1 MHKLC
6 NALKS
11 GECQWKRF
19 TVPEEQPYVDEIK
32 VCHTNGEVVRKWR
45 KKRSNVGVKCKCV
58 DYSSDKENERV
69 QSKKQKVIDEG
80 KDDFSKKATVKK
92 LQAPTGHKYISDSQ
106 IDEYST
112 KIGLIHILIDDV
124 LLVKFCPKALKVVCL
139 DIWENLV
146 PRYCRYA

>member
-19 TVPEEQPYVDEIK
+19 TVLEEQPYVDEIK

-69 QSKKQKVIDEG
+69 QSKKQKVTRQR
-80 KDDFSKKATVKK
+80 KDSSVKKATVKN
-92 LQAPTGHKYISDSQ
+92 LQATTSCEYISDSDM
-106 IDEYST
+106 DEHSPT
-112 KIGLIHILIDDV
+112 EDD
-124 LLVKFCPKALKVVCL
+124 KT
-139 DIWENLV
+139 D
-146 PRYCRYA
+146 